1 MSREIKFFNIPNKS
15 MFTTGQPGTVDP
27 NYEKTDSYQNVNISV
42 GLTSEKWGAALY
54 GENMLDNDNI
64 TYIFPNIFLGS
75 RYGTLRP
82 RTIGLRLAYRL

>member
-1 MSREIKFFNIPNKS
+1 MHSIKTPDSCFQNLQDFPYL
-15 MFTTGQPGTVDP
+15 P
-27 NYEKTDSYQNVNISV
+27 NYQNLNISV
-42 GLTSEKWGAALY
+42 GLTSEKWGATLY